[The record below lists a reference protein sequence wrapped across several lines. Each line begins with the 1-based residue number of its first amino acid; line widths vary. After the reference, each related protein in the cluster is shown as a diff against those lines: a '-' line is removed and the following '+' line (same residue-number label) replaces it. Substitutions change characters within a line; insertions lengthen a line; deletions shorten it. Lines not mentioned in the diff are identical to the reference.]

1 MNLNLKILVVDNN
14 SELLAM
20 TERLLKKTSYN
31 IYTAMSG
38 QECYQAI
45 QLDKPDILMLDV
57 LLPDGNGMD
66 ICNKIK
72 SNPELSSMYIFLL
85 SGWRTEPENISEGL
99 ETGAD
104 GYLIHP
110 LTDRELLAH
119 IDAAVRIIQAERALR
134 KSEEKY
140 RTLFT
145 EMIEGFALHEII
157 CDENG
162 KPVDYRFL
170 EMNPAFET
178 MTGLSAQAVIGKTAL
193 EVLPNMEK
201 YWIETY
207 GQVALIGKSL
217 SFDSFSVELN
227 RHFRVMAF
235 SNSPGQFVTVFED
248 ITKRKSDELAIQQ
261 TTEALTFLAQY
272 SRTSQESDFFRL
284 LAEYLAKALE
294 ADFVCIDSL
303 EGDKLNA
310 RTVAVW
316 CDGVFEDNVVYALE
330 DTPCGVLV
338 GKSVCCF
345 PASVCQFFPKDTVLQ
360 DLKAE
365 SYVGATLWSHTGN
378 PIGLIAVI
386 KRKKLSNQ
394 VQAEDLLKLVVV
406 RAAGEM
412 ERLEAEKVILLKN
425 EELENS
431 TAEKDKFYS
440 IIAHDLR
447 GPFNGFLGLTQIMA
461 EELPDLP
468 MAEAQKIAV
477 SMKNSAI
484 GLYSLLENLLEWSQ
498 IQQGT
503 IQFCPEAIQLG
514 QKLNESIAMYSESA
528 KAKGIEVVLDIPER
542 LEVFGDLNMFQTTI
556 RNLVSNA
563 LKFTA
568 RGGKVTVSAKLNFDK
583 SVEIFIEDTGVGMS
597 QEMIKKL
604 FKIDLKTNRKGTEGE
619 SSSGLGLLLCKEFVE
634 KNGGEILVRSEEGK
648 GSTFSFT
655 IPGIETE
662 C

>member
-1 MNLNLKILVVDNN
+1 
-14 SELLAM
+14 
-20 TERLLKKTSYN
+20 
-31 IYTAMSG
+31 
-38 QECYQAI
+38 
-45 QLDKPDILMLDV
+45 
-57 LLPDGNGMD
+57 
-66 ICNKIK
+66 
-72 SNPELSSMYIFLL
+72 
-85 SGWRTEPENISEGL
+85 
-99 ETGAD
+99 
-104 GYLIHP
+104 
-110 LTDRELLAH
+110 
-119 IDAAVRIIQAERALR
+119 
-134 KSEEKY
+134 
-140 RTLFT
+140 
-145 EMIEGFALHEII
+145 
-157 CDENG
+157 
-162 KPVDYRFL
+162 
-170 EMNPAFET
+170 
-178 MTGLSAQAVIGKTAL
+178 
-193 EVLPNMEK
+193 
-201 YWIETY
+201 
-207 GQVALIGKSL
+207 
-217 SFDSFSVELN
+217 
-227 RHFRVMAF
+227 
-235 SNSPGQFVTVFED
+235 
-248 ITKRKSDELAIQQ
+248 
-261 TTEALTFLAQY
+261 
-272 SRTSQESDFFRL
+272 

-386 KRKKLSNQ
+386 KRKKISNQ
-394 VQAEDLLKLVVV
+394 VQAEELLKLVAV

-431 TAEKDKFYS
+431 TTEKDKFYS

-503 IQFCPEAIQLG
+503 MQFYPVAIQLG
-514 QKLNESIAMYSESA
+514 QTVNESIAMYSESA
-528 KAKGIEVVLDIPER
+528 KAKEIEVTLDIPEG
-542 LEVFGDLNMFQTTI
+542 LEVFGDLNMFQATI

-568 RGGKVTVSAKLNFDK
+568 RGGKVTVSAKLNSDK
-583 SVEIFIEDTGVGMS
+583 NIEISIEDTGVGMS
-597 QEMIKKL
+597 QEMVKKL
-604 FKIDLKTNRKGTEGE
+604 FRIDLKTNRKGTEGE

-655 IPGIETE
+655 IPGIETG